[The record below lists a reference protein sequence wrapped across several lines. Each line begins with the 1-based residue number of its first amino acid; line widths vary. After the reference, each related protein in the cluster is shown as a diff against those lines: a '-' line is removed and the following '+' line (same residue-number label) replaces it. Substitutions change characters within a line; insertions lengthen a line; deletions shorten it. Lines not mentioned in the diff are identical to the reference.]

1 MSLDKGPAIF
11 PLSADTIPTL
21 AEGEKNG
28 CETSGKRMRPLIRSN
43 PTINLV

>member
-21 AEGEKNG
+21 TKGEKKMDVKPL
-28 CETSGKRMRPLIRSN
+28 GKEWDYSLTQNLPLI
-43 PTINLV
+43 